1 MQTKMDVFITI
12 VPKVKS
18 RELYERLAPYKAAV
32 TDLGAKVYVATKID
46 ITEDEIEKIM
56 NICKEYGD
64 ASVEAHM
71 VDTPSL

>member
-12 VPKVKS
+12 IPKVES
-18 RELYERLAPYKAAV
+18 RELYERLAPYKADV
-32 TDLGAKVYVATKID
+32 TDLGIKVCVATKID
-46 ITEDEIEKIM
+46 ITEDKIEKIM

-64 ASVEAHM
+64 TSVEAHM

>member
-12 VPKVKS
+12 IPKVKS
-18 RELYERLAPYKAAV
+18 RELYESLTPYKADV
-32 TDLGAKVYVATKID
+32 TDLGTKIYVAAKVD

-64 ASVEAHM
+64 TSVEAHM
-71 VDTPSL
+71 AATPS

>member
-12 VPKVKS
+12 TPKVKS
-18 RELYERLAPYKAAV
+18 RELYERLAPYKADV
-32 TDLGAKVYVATKID
+32 TDLGTKIYVAAKVD

-64 ASVEAHM
+64 TSVEAHM
-71 VDTPSL
+71 AATPS

>member
-18 RELYERLAPYKAAV
+18 HEIYERLEPYKADV
-32 TDLGAKVYVATKID
+32 TDLGTKVCVATEID
-46 ITEDEIEKIM
+46 ITEDKIEKIM

-64 ASVEAHM
+64 ISVEAHM
-71 VDTPSL
+71 AGTPS